1 MQRIQRKRTPG
12 WRMPPGAKY
21 VGRPTDWGNP
31 YKVVKEDG
39 AFWVVGPRGN
49 YWHGPTQK
57 DEAIEKAV
65 SLYRHYLD
73 GMIGTGRLRLDE
85 LRGHDLAC
93 FCRLDQP
100 CHVDVILEV
109 MQQS

>member
-21 VGRPTDWGNP
+21 VGRPTDLGNP
-31 YKVVKEDG
+31 YKVTKKDG
-39 AFWVVGPRGN
+39 IFWVTGPGIVQ
-49 YWHGPTQK
+49 WAFPDK
-57 DEAIEKAV
+57 ISAIEAAV
-65 SLYRHYLD
+65 NLYRDYLPRE
-73 GMIGTGRLRLDE
+73 IAAGRLSLEE